1 MKERAGWWVGICL
14 SVAGVCG
21 VGLGVAAAQE
31 SPLGRPPTVEGAIS
45 AITAGPEFDV
55 DGKHVVTNAKTVY
68 WKHVVENGVNGLS
81 TDPSIAKGLVV
92 GDNVQVLGEK
102 DKHTHAIVAT
112 EILLLPATTDRVS
125 GFAVVQKVIATSPQ
139 LMLEADGYDIVITPK
154 TVLHNK
160 APLDDHTVPVAN
172 MWIAYSG
179 RWDKEGHVVA
189 EHAAYSQ
196 FMLSGK
202 MKKGL
207 EKSEGTVV
215 APTDGT
221 KAGESKKDGQIVAP
235 YIFAQKHTVSIPDDA
250 AIQERVQ
257 RIGERLIPE
266 SQKMLAKGDPQKI
279 DFRFYAVDHMSVPQ
293 VIGSPDGLVV
303 IPVQVVEKLQN
314 DDQLAAMLAEGVAQS
329 VEWLVPPAAI
339 GNAGPAMMALGEMP
353 FVGPLAGIA
362 LISTGLFET
371 THGTYAV
378 RLDPMQAP
386 RVGLALMHDAGY
398 DVRQAP
404 VAVQTLRYGD
414 AKTAEKA
421 PSPLSAYLLKIIGLE
436 YAHDAGSVA
445 NAGQSVAR

>member
-1 MKERAGWWVGICL
+1 MNQGWRWMVVMAAAVAVWGGMAAGM
-14 SVAGVCG
+14 AG
-21 VGLGVAAAQE
+21 AQE
-31 SPLGRPPTVEGAIS
+31 SPLGQTPTVAGSIS

-55 DGKHVVTNAKTVY
+55 DGKHVVTNAKTIY
-68 WKHVVENGVNGLS
+68 WKQIVDNGKSELS
-81 TDPSIAKGLVV
+81 TDPGVAKGLVV

-112 EILLLPATTDRVS
+112 QVLLLPATTDKVS
-125 GFAVVQKVIATSPQ
+125 GFAVVQRVMATSPE
-139 LMLEADGYDIVITPK
+139 LLLEADGYQILITAK
-154 TVLHNK
+154 TVMHNK
-160 APLDDHTVPVAN
+160 APLNDKTVPVAN

-179 RWDKEGHVVA
+179 RWDKDGHVVA
-189 EHAAYSQ
+189 EHAAYSE
-196 FMLSGK
+196 FMLNAK
-202 MKKGL
+202 MRKGL

-221 KAGESKKDGQIVAP
+221 KPGEVKKDGQMVAP
-235 YIFAQKHTVSIPDDA
+235 YIFAQKHTVSIPADE
-250 AIQERVQ
+250 AIQERVR

-293 VIGSPDGLVV
+293 VIGSPDGVV
-303 IPVQVVEKLQN
+303 IIPVQVVEKLQN
-314 DDQLAAMLAEGVAQS
+314 DDQLAAMLAEGVAQA

-362 LISTGLFET
+362 LISGGLFET
-371 THGTYAV
+371 THGAYAM
-378 RLDPMQAP
+378 RMDPMQAP

-404 VAVQTLRYGD
+404 AAVQMLRYGD
-414 AKTAEKA
+414 AKPGEKA
-421 PSPLSAYLLKIIGLE
+421 PSPLSAYLLKMIGME
-436 YAHDAGSVA
+436 YAHEGGSAAVA
-445 NAGQSVAR
+445 QGGGR